1 MTGAA
6 DVEALLRQA
15 ARAGE
20 LTVGGSAIHE
30 FPGGGVTGVLLLSE
44 SHFSVHTWP
53 ERGHATADL
62 FTCGATV
69 PRRAHEVLLAGFG
82 AERAEL
88 LLVRRSDGDARDG
101 DARDDG
107 AMGVADRW
115 TEQGSS

>member
-1 MTGAA
+1 M
-6 DVEALLRQA
+6 EALLRQA

-20 LTVGGSAIHE
+20 LTVVGSAIHE

-69 PRRAHEVLLAGFG
+69 PRRAHEVLRAGFE

-88 LLVRRSDGDARDG
+88 LLVRRSDGAPADDSEAG
-101 DARDDG
+101 DL
-107 AMGVADRW
+107 GVADRW
-115 TEQGSS
+115 TEGR